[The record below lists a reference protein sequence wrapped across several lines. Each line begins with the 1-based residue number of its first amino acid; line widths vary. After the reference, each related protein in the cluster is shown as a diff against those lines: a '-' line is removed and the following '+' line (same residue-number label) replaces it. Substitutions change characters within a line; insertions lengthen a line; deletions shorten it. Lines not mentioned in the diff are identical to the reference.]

1 MNSLVVGLGAVI
13 LLGLGYRFYGRWIQ
27 NLWDIDPSKKTPA
40 HVKHDGVDYIPAKNW
55 LILFGH
61 HFAGIAGAGP
71 IIGPVVAA
79 ALWGWAPALAWIVVG
94 SILIGGVHDFS
105 ALMASVRHEGKSIA
119 QVAETVMGR
128 RARIL
133 LAAFLWLSLVL
144 VVAVFAAVTAKTLVD
159 EPRIVLPTF
168 GLIPVAMFVGLMLY
182 RWKVSSLLSTLV
194 GLVALLGLL
203 FAGFALPVVWN
214 SMSGWILVLL
224 VYAFIAS
231 IIPVNI
237 LLQPRDYLSTFIL
250 FFGLA
255 LGYLGLFVSH
265 PVISAPAFVS
275 FNSVQGPLWPMLFVL
290 IACGAV
296 SGFHSLIASGTT
308 AKQLDNERDARKIG
322 YGAMILEGVLAVLAL
337 MAVTAGLRWNSEGA
351 GIAPIY
357 PELMKGGNWIGTFGA
372 GYGQLVGPILGSAL
386 GTLIAITTLNA
397 FVMTTLDSATRIA
410 RYITEELFGEAWG
423 IRVFRN
429 RYFSTSIVIL
439 LAGYLAL
446 GNWAAI
452 WPIFG
457 ASNQLV
463 AALGLMVISTYLL
476 ARKKP
481 VEYTLYPAILML
493 VTTLGALAW
502 QIQGFLRNGNH
513 LLSTIG
519 IVLVVL
525 AVFLIVENVRMIMER
540 RHDVAASQKDFP

>member
-1 MNSLVVGLGAVI
+1 MNSLVVGTIAVL
-13 LLGLGYRFYGRWIQ
+13 LLGLGYRFYGRWITG
-27 NLWDIDPSKKTPA
+27 LWDINPKKRTPA
-40 HVKHDGVDYIPAKNW
+40 HTMKDGVDYIPAKNW

-79 ALWGWAPALAWIVVG
+79 ALWGWVPAVVWIVLG
-94 SILIGGVHDFS
+94 SVFIGAVHDFS
-105 ALMASVRHEGKSIA
+105 ALMASIRHQGKSIA

-133 LAAFLWLSLVL
+133 LACFLWLSLVL
-144 VVAVFAAVTAKTLVD
+144 VVAVFAAVTAKTLVE

-168 GLIPVAMFVGLMLY
+168 GLIPVAVLVGLMIY
-182 RWKVSSLLSTLV
+182 RWRVGSFLSTAAGLLLLA
-194 GLVALLGLL
+194 GLLVAGH
-203 FAGFALPVVWN
+203 FLPLAWG
-214 SMSGWILVLL
+214 SMTGWIIVLL
-224 VYAFIAS
+224 AYAFVAS

-250 FFGLA
+250 FFGLL
-255 LGYLGLFVSH
+255 LGYLGLTLSR
-265 PVISAPAFVS
+265 PAMSTPAFVS
-275 FNSVQGPLWPMLFVL
+275 FSSAQGPLWPMLFVL

-308 AKQLDNERDARKIG
+308 SKQLDNERDARRIG

-337 MAVTAGLRWNSEGA
+337 LAVTAGLRWTAEGP
-351 GIAPIY
+351 GGAPVY
-357 PELMKGGNWIGTFGA
+357 PEMLKGGNWIGTFGA
-372 GYGQLVGPILGSAL
+372 GYGQLVAPLLGSTL
-386 GTLIAITTLNA
+386 GTLIAMTTLNA

-429 RYFSTSIVIL
+429 HFVSTTLIV
-439 LAGYLAL
+439 LAAAYLAM
-446 GNWAAI
+446 GNWTAI

-463 AALGLMVISTYLL
+463 AALGLMVMSTYLL
-476 ARKKP
+476 ARRKP
-481 VEYTLYPAILML
+481 TGYTLYPALFML
-493 VTTLGALAW
+493 VTTLGALVW
-502 QIQGFLRNGNH
+502 QIRGFLRAGNH

-519 IVLVVL
+519 IILVLL
-525 AVFLIVENVRMIMER
+525 ALFLVAENVRM
-540 RHDVAASQKDFP
+540 VAGKRKMS